1 MAKKDFLKEYH
12 KKRNFRITAEPFG
25 GSKKK
30 GKKNIFV
37 IQKHDAS
44 NLHFDFRIEVEGV
57 LKSWAVPKGPSTDPK
72 QRRLAMPTEDHPLDY
87 ANFEGIIPEDQYG
100 GGTVMVWD
108 AGTYRNI
115 NEDKK
120 GNKVPV
126 DKSIKK
132 GEVKVSLDGKK
143 IQGGYALI
151 KTGKGKDPKWMLV
164 KMKDDYADARRNPV
178 STQNKSVLTG
188 RTMNQIRKES
198 GGKSRK

>member
-12 KKRNFRITAEPFG
+12 KKRNFKITAEPFG

-37 IQKHDAS
+37 KQKHNAS
-44 NLHFDFRIEVEGV
+44 NLHFDFRIQVDDV

-72 QRRLAMPTEDHPLDY
+72 ERRLAMPTEDHPLDY

-108 AGTYRNI
+108 AGTYKNI
-115 NEDKK
+115 NEDKD
-120 GNKVPV
+120 GNEVSL
-126 DKSIKK
+126 DKSLKD
-132 GEVKVSLDGKK
+132 GEVKISLDGRKLK
-143 IQGGYALI
+143 GGYALV
-151 KTGKGKDPKWMLV
+151 KTGKGKKPKWMLV

-188 RTMNQIRKES
+188 RTMHQIKQDE
-198 GGKSRK
+198 KKK